1 MATPVPSNDE
11 LRVNFQV
18 LLNSALTH
26 GRAAARD
33 CGLGPATVEAINAI
47 AYDHPDAEADAIAAA
62 YDAFGAEH
70 GGAHQASRSA

>member
-1 MATPVPSNDE
+1 MPISSSPQDE

-26 GRAAARD
+26 GRAASRE

-47 AYDHPDAEADAIAAA
+47 AYDHPDAEADAVAAA
-62 YDAFGAEH
+62 YDAFEAEH
-70 GGAHQASRSA
+70 GGAQSANRTA

>member
-1 MATPVPSNDE
+1 MATSVPSDDE
-11 LRVNFQV
+11 MRVNFQV
-18 LLNSALTH
+18 LLNNALTH

-33 CGLGPATVEAINAI
+33 CGLGPATIAAINAI

-70 GGAHQASRSA
+70 VGEEPTSRSA